1 MVPEGVRTII
11 AGPRTLDSL
20 VLVEA
25 AVAASGF
32 VITEVVSGRAKGI
45 DLRGEEWAEK
55 NGIPIKYFPANW
67 AEHGRAA
74 GPLRNRDMV
83 AYAEALI
90 AIWDGVS
97 RGTEDC
103 IAEARR
109 RGLKVFVYRVSD
121 AH

>member
-1 MVPEGVRTII
+1 MVPKGVRTII

-20 VLVEA
+20 AFVEA
-25 AVAASGF
+25 AVSASGF
-32 VITEVVSGRAKGI
+32 VITEVVSGCAKGI

-55 NGIPIKYFPANW
+55 NGVPIKRFPANW
-67 AEHGRAA
+67 QEHGKAA
-74 GPLRNRDMV
+74 GPLRNREMV

-109 RGLKVFVYRVSD
+109 RGLKVFVYMVSD